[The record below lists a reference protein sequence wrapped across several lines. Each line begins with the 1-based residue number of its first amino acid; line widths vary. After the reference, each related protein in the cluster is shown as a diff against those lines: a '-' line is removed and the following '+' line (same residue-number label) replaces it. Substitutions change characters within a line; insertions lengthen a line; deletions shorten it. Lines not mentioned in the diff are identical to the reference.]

1 MARGAGKPTQDIWEI
16 GNRGNR
22 KRTAKNR
29 YLGFLGKELVM
40 RGSMLKVQQIISGGY
55 SVA

>member
-1 MARGAGKPTQDIWEI
+1 MSRGSGKPTRDIWEI
-16 GNRGNR
+16 ENR